1 VSAPCRGSLET
12 AIDDMKTTNAMKTT
26 VQTEKPET
34 SARAEQQ
41 EYILPQ
47 VNIFEEENGY
57 SLEAEMPGVSKDGLE
72 VQLEGNEL
80 TILGHRHDPKYQ
92 GEVIFRESQDADY
105 RRVFELDPTI
115 DTSRIVAKMDQ
126 GVLMVTLPKSEAI
139 KPRRIK
145 INE

>member
-1 VSAPCRGSLET
+1 
-12 AIDDMKTTNAMKTT
+12 MKTTM
-26 VQTEKPET
+26 QTEKSET
-34 SARAEQQ
+34 PARAEQQ

-47 VNIFEEENGY
+47 VNIFEEQNCY

-72 VQLEGNEL
+72 VLLEGNEL
-80 TILGHRHDPKYQ
+80 TILGHRQRPTGH

>member
-1 VSAPCRGSLET
+1 
-12 AIDDMKTTNAMKTT
+12 MKTTNAMKTT

-34 SARAEQQ
+34 PARAEQQ

-57 SLEAEMPGVSKDGLE
+57 SLEAEMPGVSKDELE
-72 VQLEGNEL
+72 VLLEGSEL
-80 TILGHRHDPKYQ
+80 TILGHRQRPTDH